1 MSLDL
6 DALATRIARE
16 LAGADRAG
24 GSSAGS
30 SARDASRDAARA
42 AVREVTIAS
51 QRPGVVAAPAGVSYV
66 RAQARIADFIDHTLL
81 KAEATRAEVETLCTE
96 AVEHGFASV
105 CVNPVWVPLCA
116 ERVRGSNVKV
126 CTVIGFPLGSNQ
138 PETKAFEASLAVRQ
152 GAGEVD
158 MVANVSAMKSGDWTL
173 VARDIKAVVD
183 AAQGALVKV
192 IIESAALTP
201 VEIIKA
207 SAIAR
212 EMGANYVKTSTGFHA
227 AGGANAEAVALM
239 RLTVGDALGV
249 KASGAVRDCATALK
263 MINAGA
269 TRIGTSSGVTMA
281 QCLGPGPLPLGELL
295 ATAAAH
301 TGRCLTCAAPA
312 GGGSPY

>member
-24 GSSAGS
+24 GSRAGASGTARGAAGAGRHPS
-30 SARDASRDAARA
+30 SAAS
-42 AVREVTIAS
+42 S
-51 QRPGVVAAPAGVSYV
+51 QSIVAAPAGVSYV

-116 ERVRGSNVKV
+116 ERVRGSSVKV

-227 AGGANAEAVALM
+227 AGGASAEAVALM

>member
-1 MSLDL
+1 MTLDL
-6 DALATRIARE
+6 EVLATSIARE
-16 LAGADRAG
+16 LADADRAG
-24 GSSAGS
+24 AESATGRS
-30 SARDASRDAARA
+30 
-42 AVREVTIAS
+42 VT
-51 QRPGVVAAPAGVSYV
+51 VATHPSGLVAPPAGVAYA
-66 RAQARIADFIDHTLL
+66 RAPARIADFIDHTLL

-105 CVNPVWVPLCA
+105 CVNPTWVPLCA
-116 ERVRGSNVKV
+116 ERVRHSTVKV
-126 CTVIGFPLGSNQ
+126 CTVIGFPLGASL

-158 MVANVSAMKSGDWTL
+158 MVANVGAIKSGDWAL
-173 VARDIKAVVD
+173 VARDVQSVVKA
-183 AAQGALVKV
+183 APGALVKV

-207 SAIAR
+207 CAVAR
-212 EMGANYVKTSTGFHA
+212 EMGAHYVKTSTGFHA
-227 AGGANAEAVALM
+227 AGGASAEAVALM
-239 RLTVGDALGV
+239 RLTVGDAMGV

-269 TRIGTSSGVTMA
+269 TRLGTSSGVTMA

-312 GGGSPY
+312 GGGSQY